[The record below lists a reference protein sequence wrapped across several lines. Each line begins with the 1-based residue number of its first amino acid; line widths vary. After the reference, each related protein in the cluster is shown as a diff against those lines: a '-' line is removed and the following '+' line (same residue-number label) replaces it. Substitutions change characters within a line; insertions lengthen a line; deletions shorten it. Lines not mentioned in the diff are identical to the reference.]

1 MTALEMHI
9 EVNQSLQKVAANTT
23 RKFLTEEIDWVLCK
37 MQDRFIQQCL
47 RPVETPGAKGRFQ
60 VVDQLKQDALKPIT
74 VTGHRITTYKVVG
87 ELLNRVVAD
96 LPGDYQYLMGDMS
109 HYKLLCGAAKSFEN
123 ESTTYTVLELSET
136 TKVSAPF
143 YVTGAITVGSYTI
156 NIPADLGVENQY
168 TGFPLK
174 ANVTFLKDYI
184 LNKLRELGA
193 KVYWENFA
201 DRYYPE
207 SIISTQV
214 PALSWDGAVV
224 TNGTT
229 FSHTVQKESPR
240 DTATLSSVDN
250 RLLSTYDVFTNLN
263 TPFYKTSYK
272 SPIAELAGQ
281 RLYIY
286 EDETFTVRAVTITY
300 IRKPRPISLVLG
312 SNCELSSSFH
322 QTICDLAVEYIK
334 GRIENPQGES
344 LIRQDL
350 ETRVII

>member
-9 EVNQSLQKVAANTT
+9 EVNQSLQKVAANSTK
-23 RKFLTEEIDWVLCK
+23 KFLTEEIDWVLNK

-47 RPVETPGAKGRFQ
+47 RPVEIPGAKGRFQ

-87 ELLNRVVAD
+87 ELLERVVAD
-96 LPGDYQYLMGDMS
+96 LPGDYEYLLGDMS
-109 HYKLLCGAAKSFEN
+109 HYRLMCGEAKSFEN
-123 ESTTYTVLELSET
+123 ESTTYAVLNLSKT
-136 TKVSAPF
+136 TKASAPF
-143 YVTGAITVGSYTI
+143 YVTGAITIGSYTI

-168 TGFPLK
+168 AGFPLK
-174 ANVTFLKDYI
+174 ENVTLLRDFL
-184 LNKLRELGA
+184 LHKLRAAGA

-201 DRYYPE
+201 DKHYDN
-207 SIISTQV
+207 SIICTQT
-214 PALSWDGAVV
+214 PALTWDSSVV
-224 TNGTT
+224 TSSTT

-240 DTATLSSVDN
+240 ETVTLNPVDN

-272 SPIAELAGQ
+272 SPVAELAGQ

-322 QTICDLAVEYIK
+322 QTICDLAVEYLK
-334 GRIENPQGES
+334 GRMENPQGES